1 MPAEIR
7 EYQHGRLKIIRHLVF
22 DGWELTAQQT
32 RQFTLNL
39 DNRVDLMVGD
49 IQTQYAVSAPTG
61 EPLALFDPAGKR
73 VWRQPRQSLYG
84 LPLTEQGENPQLDPG
99 LRFAGQIFDEE
110 SGLFYNRFRY
120 YLPEGCC
127 YLSTDPLGLLGGLNP
142 YSYVHNPANWIDPLG
157 LAGENVFIHYT
168 NKAGFDGIMKSGV
181 LNPNVSGKVYITDI
195 LMSPKDVM
203 RDLLINN
210 PNHIGRGNYAII
222 FKIDP
227 GERGNIRSPSRL
239 EYTHEGKLKLN
250 NILYAGKNPYTIL
263 EHLDYDTRLKLTDNQ
278 VKIRKCGGK

>member
-1 MPAEIR
+1 M
-7 EYQHGRLKIIRHLVF
+7 
-22 DGWELTAQQT
+22 
-32 RQFTLNL
+32 
-39 DNRVDLMVGD
+39 
-49 IQTQYAVSAPTG
+49 
-61 EPLALFDPAGKR
+61 
-73 VWRQPRQSLYG
+73 
-84 LPLTEQGENPQLDPG
+84 
-99 LRFAGQIFDEE
+99 
-110 SGLFYNRFRY
+110 
-120 YLPEGCC
+120 
-127 YLSTDPLGLLGGLNP
+127 
-142 YSYVHNPANWIDPLG
+142 HNPANWIDPLG

-195 LMSPKDVM
+195 LMSPKDVV

-210 PNHIGRGNYAII
+210 PNHIGRGDYAII

>member
-1 MPAEIR
+1 MAGE
-7 EYQHGRLKIIRHLVF
+7 V
-22 DGWELTAQQT
+22 
-32 RQFTLNL
+32 
-39 DNRVDLMVGD
+39 
-49 IQTQYAVSAPTG
+49 QTQYAVSAPTG

-73 VWRQPRQSLYG
+73 VWRRPKQSLYG
-84 LPLTEQGENPQLDPG
+84 LRLTGPGENPPLDPG

-127 YLSTDPLGLLGGLNP
+127 YLSADPTGLWGGENT
-142 YSYVHNPANWIDPLG
+142 YRYVHNPTKFIDPLG

-195 LMSPKDVM
+195 LMSPKDVV

-210 PNHIGRGNYAII
+210 PKYTGRGDYAII

-227 GERGNIRSPSRL
+227 GGRGNTRFSTDL
-239 EYTHEGKLKLN
+239 EYIHEGTLKLK
-250 NILYAGKNPYTIL
+250 NILYSGKNPYDML
-263 EHLDYDTRLKLTDNQ
+263 EHLDYEARHKLTNEQ
-278 VKIRKCGGK
+278 VRIKKCGRK